1 MGFVLV
7 PPTAGKVIVDDP
19 VVPPLPVITQD
30 VVPMMPQVSLVS
42 FSVVNVPAA
51 AAVPPIAG
59 GEARYVEKP
68 VPLTVLDALSVENA
82 PVEAVV
88 LPIGPGAANVA
99 PPSVLALFVPVP
111 LKVSEEP
118 EPSTAA
124 MPVFVPEVIAEK
136 AGDCTEVS
144 VTPES
149 CTACPPA
156 PVMTSPLMLLAA

>member
-1 MGFVLV
+1 
-7 PPTAGKVIVDDP
+7 
-19 VVPPLPVITQD
+19 
-30 VVPMMPQVSLVS
+30 
-42 FSVVNVPAA
+42 
-51 AAVPPIAG
+51 
-59 GEARYVEKP
+59 
-68 VPLTVLDALSVENA
+68 VLDALSVENA

-111 LKVSEEP
+111 LKVNEEP
-118 EPSTAA
+118 DPSTPA
-124 MPVFVPEVIAEK
+124 MLVLVPEVIAEK

-149 CTACPPA
+149 WTACPPA